1 MIPIAHLPRA
11 LCALACSM
19 AFAAQPCL
27 ADDATL
33 NVRLQ
38 TESVDTV
45 MSRSTRSFELAELR
59 WQAKVP
65 GQNTL
70 RGGVTARH
78 DSGASDG
85 ALRINELALERP
97 LVGGF
102 LTAGKKVMSWDV
114 GYAFRPLDVVQQ
126 EDRRALNPVT
136 QNGVPMLA
144 WEAFDASRAIT
155 IVLTNPQHGAARADQ
170 PRADGAL
177 AVRLYRQDGSTDQ
190 YAVLRLSQRNGV
202 EGGASFS
209 HVVNEALEWHA
220 SLLLQQRH
228 DRWLPGGVGSSA
240 GGSTGNNIGGSAGIG
255 GSSAAFPLR
264 AVRQDGGGKALTGFT
279 WTTESKW
286 SVLGEAWLD
295 RTVQHA
301 QQRNALL
308 RVAHTMG
315 DGEISGD
322 VLWQRGS
329 RIASLAASWKPGP
342 WLLSASLRHFDGAA
356 GMVVKTV
363 AVASVQYAY

>member
-1 MIPIAHLPRA
+1 
-11 LCALACSM
+11 M
-19 AFAAQPCL
+19 AAAVAGEAAKPGGF
-27 ADDATL
+27 DATL

-38 TESVDTV
+38 TESDDTV
-45 MSRSTRSFELAELR
+45 MGRSTRSFELAELR
-59 WQAKVP
+59 WQTNLP
-65 GQNTL
+65 GRNTL
-70 RGGVTARH
+70 RGVVTARH
-78 DSGASDG
+78 DSGAGANDGANDG
-85 ALRINELALERP
+85 ALHINELALERP
-97 LVGGF
+97 LAGGF

-136 QNGVPMLA
+136 PNGVPMLA

-177 AVRLYRQDGSTDQ
+177 AVRLYRQDGATDQ

-209 HVVNEALEWHA
+209 HVANEALEWHG

-228 DRWLPGGVGSSA
+228 EQWL
-240 GGSTGNNIGGSAGIG
+240 
-255 GSSAAFPLR
+255 GSSAALPLR
-264 AVRQDGGGKALTGFT
+264 AVRQDGGGKVLAGFT

-286 SVLGEAWLD
+286 SALGEAWLD

-301 QQRNALL
+301 QQRNVLL
-308 RVAHTMG
+308 RLAHTMG

-329 RIASLAASWKPGP
+329 RIASVAATWKPGP

-356 GMVVKTV
+356 GTVVKTV